1 MAAHLSDTQVQGVVP
16 PLGIHLLCEQ
26 PVGLHHHKRVGC
38 LHGEE
43 EIVVIVVTADVR
55 KLKRALHLRTPGH
68 PYFPLQGTSQEK
80 VPRSSLFNCYQ
91 PAGKSRCLH
100 ACCNASA
107 DITAQETPNQ
117 SHTPPRTTQARVG
130 AWVVDQV
137 QFQIQNAEHSRAC
150 TPCRGGCRRSR
161 RGCALR
167 GSHGWCRCASRAPA
181 ACTSPPVA

>member
-1 MAAHLSDTQVQGVVP
+1 MSCLQVSGRGKEEMEKARREMAAHLSDTQVQGVVP

-68 PYFPLQGTSQEK
+68 PYFPLRGTSQEK

-100 ACCNASA
+100 ACCSAYA
-107 DITAQETPNQ
+107 DITAQETPTQ
-117 SHTPPRTTQARVG
+117 SHTPPWTTQARVG
-130 AWVVDQV
+130 TWVVDQV
-137 QFQIQNAEHSRAC
+137 QYIKKMESIAEHAHHAA
-150 TPCRGGCRRSR
+150 GG
-161 RGCALR
+161 
-167 GSHGWCRCASRAPA
+167 
-181 ACTSPPVA
+181 VAVVGEDAR